1 MATPYSF
8 TQPIRYYK
16 ANDPY
21 YYELDNLPIKQLEE
35 NILYVKGL
43 IEGGTGG
50 APGTGGNPGSGYL
63 TADSEIDINNI
74 KQLKPKA
81 GGGRTVTVNAGRFV
95 SRVNDAFDI
104 AKPLN
109 NLVFGTTPNATQIGI
124 PNIDQ
129 SWTETQRNAV
139 WDAFVGTPAANKSY
153 NVNGLESW
161 YTFHSTPGTMGS
173 AWATTY
179 GAPYTQMYPHY
190 EGTQGYGTAFRWPGP
205 SIAGHLSPTVW
216 GAVGYSVDTLP
227 TVHLAFVQMWRGV
240 FRTSVVEFPD
250 ASIEIPAWDDNDF
263 WYRTQNDEEVQIT
276 ADQRIDLLVAYS
288 LPIDSS
294 STTISNYE
302 TGFCNGSIPS
312 PKTLTTPTLGLV
324 RGAGVGIWKNN
335 TTDPLAIE
343 TVEGCDSPAGPA
355 GSARITANVSDKE
368 TTANVGIKRINGSV
382 VHGSFPSPDDL
393 LNNAP
398 TLALGVDKG
407 AWGLIGQA
415 ALPLAYVVVTKGQA
429 TITANDIIDI
439 RPFLRTTEF
448 TYNERAGIAAAN
460 PPLSFANP
468 AIGAFQLQTAIDA
481 TLNAGGEGVVDVNN
495 GRAIYTDYVMGGLA
509 YGVEG
514 TLLTMCD
521 GPQETQDPFGFE
533 SQNAT
538 YTDPT
543 TNSVLDFS
551 QFDSSKNFLDNT
563 DQALREGFLQYI
575 YNFRQTDLKRW
586 LSDPNSSFSQ
596 NPYTYLGLP
605 EGSSGRNIP
614 LFPEWDMP
622 MDGTNYLN
630 LMGQGTQAST
640 DAIPKPTW
648 WMWFESLDKPN
659 RPFVYVP
666 GAVASNEDTGSP
678 VTYLEKAYRF
688 GAGTGGPGSGMVNTC
703 TKKLEVTFPS
713 WVNSYDV
720 MVEYVN
726 CGPVTQMQEESSAD
740 RGVGLGTGLNI
751 NKGPVVSFPSGQK
764 KAVLQINSNAQQLP
778 DGGVAM
784 TQDGVIK
791 DKLEGENQALPNAN
805 NTPFEWLSYVISLP
819 QFVGTKFGT
828 GNQITPPN
836 QSMRFTPKFGAAY
849 YPTIKFT
856 IIGYTSDPIASNSSY
871 NESGNN
877 FTLIQGVV
885 AGDSS
890 LLTADIGPVNGTSKI
905 DIENM

>member
-21 YYELDNLPIKQLEE
+21 YYEVDNIPLRQLEE

-43 IEGGTGG
+43 IENTTGG
-50 APGTGGNPGSGYL
+50 SSGSGGSGGSGYL
-63 TADSEIDINNI
+63 TANSEIDITNI

-81 GGGRTVTVNAGRFV
+81 GGGRTVSVNAGRFV
-95 SRVNDAFDI
+95 SRINDAFDI

-109 NLVFGTTPNATQIGI
+109 KLVFGNAPTSTQVGI
-124 PNIDQ
+124 PPINQ
-129 SWTETQRNAV
+129 LWTEANRNAV
-139 WDAFVGTPAANKSY
+139 WDAFVGSTAASKAY

-161 YTFHSTPGTMGS
+161 YTFHSTPGTMGN

-179 GAPYTQMYPHY
+179 GAPYTRMYPHY
-190 EGTQGYGTAFRWPGP
+190 EGAEGYAAAFRWPGP
-205 SIAGHLSPTVW
+205 SNVGHLSPTVW
-216 GAVGYSVDTLP
+216 GSVGYTVDTLP
-227 TVHLAFVQMWRGV
+227 TVHLSFVQMWRGV

-263 WYRTQNDEEVQIT
+263 YYRDDNDQVVQIT

-294 STTISNYE
+294 STTINNYE

-324 RGAGVGIWKNN
+324 RGAGIGIEKNN
-335 TTDPLAIE
+335 QTNPVAIE
-343 TVEGCDSPAGPA
+343 TLEGCESPAGPA
-355 GSARITANVSDKE
+355 GSARITANASDKE
-368 TTANVGIKRINGSV
+368 GTANVGIKRINGSV

-398 TLALGVDKG
+398 TLALGVEKD

-468 AIGAFQLQTAIDA
+468 AVGAFQLQAAIDA
-481 TLNAGGEGVVDVNN
+481 TIAADTAGEAEVTS

-521 GPQETQDPFGFE
+521 GPQGEKDPFGSE
-533 SQNAT
+533 SQQAA
-538 YTDPT
+538 YTDPYS
-543 TNSVLDFS
+543 SVPVSFAE
-551 QFDSSKNFLDNT
+551 FTSSKNYLDNT
-563 DQALREGFLQYI
+563 DQFRREAFLQYI
-575 YNFRQTDLKRW
+575 YTDRQTDLKRW

-596 NPYTYLGLP
+596 NTHTYLGLP
-605 EGSSGRNIP
+605 EGDSGRNIP

-622 MDGTNYLN
+622 MNGTNYLN
-630 LMGQGTQAST
+630 LMGQGPQGST
-640 DAIPKPTW
+640 AAIPKPTW
-648 WMWFESLDKPN
+648 WMWFESADTPN
-659 RPFVYVP
+659 RTLAYVP
-666 GAVASNEDTGSP
+666 GAVTSTKETGSP
-678 VTYLEKAYRF
+678 FTYLEKAYQW
-688 GAGTGGPGSGMVNTC
+688 GVSLNSEQPGSGMVNTC

-713 WVNSYDV
+713 WCNSYDV
-720 MVEYVN
+720 LVEYVN
-726 CGPVTQMQEESSAD
+726 CGPLTQFQETSPND
-740 RGVGLGTGLNI
+740 RGVGLGSGLNI
-751 NKGPVVSFPSGQK
+751 NKGPVVSFPSGEK
-764 KAVLQINSNAQQLP
+764 KAVIQINSNAQNLP
-778 DGGVAM
+778 DGGTGF
-784 TQDGVIK
+784 TQDGDIK
-791 DKLEGENQALPNAN
+791 DKIAGPNQASVGQAY
-805 NTPFEWLSYVISLP
+805 EWLSYVISLP
-819 QFVGTKFGT
+819 QFTNNKFGT
-828 GNQITPPN
+828 DNQQTSPN
-836 QSMRFTPKFGAAY
+836 NTMRFTPKFGAAF
-849 YPTIKFT
+849 YPTVKFT
-856 IIGYTSDPIASNSSY
+856 IIGYTEDPVSKNAAY
-871 NESGNN
+871 NQTGNN
-877 FTLIQGVV
+877 FTLIQDVLAGNSSIITGV
-885 AGDSS
+885 
-890 LLTADIGPVNGTSKI
+890 LGPVNGTSKI
-905 DIENM
+905 DIQDM